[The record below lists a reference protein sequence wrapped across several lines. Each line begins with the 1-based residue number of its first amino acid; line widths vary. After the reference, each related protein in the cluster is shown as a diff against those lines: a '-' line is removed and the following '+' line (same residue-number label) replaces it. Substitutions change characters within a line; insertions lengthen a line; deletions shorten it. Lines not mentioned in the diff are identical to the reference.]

1 MYSTNI
7 DDELE
12 FNHLLNIFIQKN
24 LFTKRQISI
33 IYNKNNPRL
42 FKNKIS
48 PGAYYRQ
55 VKQCKI
61 KYERLIYTILLFRL
75 LNLIDSNTINVI
87 ESVVEQIGNISQQNL
102 HYKTNITIPN
112 DIIHIIDQI
121 VKKTSKI

>member
-1 MYSTNI
+1 MYSTGI

-12 FNHLLNIFIQKN
+12 FNYILDFFIQKN

-33 IYNKNNPRL
+33 IYNKKNL
-42 FKNKIS
+42 HHFKNNIS
-48 PGAYYRQ
+48 LGAYYRQ

-75 LNLIDSNTINVI
+75 LNLMDSNTMDII
-87 ESVVEQIGNISQQNL
+87 ESIVEQIGNLSQQNI
-102 HYKTNITIPN
+102 HHKNNITIPN
-112 DIIHIIDQI
+112 DIIHVIDQI

>member
-1 MYSTNI
+1 MYSTGI

-12 FNHLLNIFIQKN
+12 FNYILDFFIQKN

-33 IYNKNNPRL
+33 IYNKKNLHN
-42 FKNKIS
+42 FKNNIS
-48 PGAYYRQ
+48 LGAYYRQ

-75 LNLIDSNTINVI
+75 LNLMDSNTMNII
-87 ESVVEQIGNISQQNL
+87 ESIVEQIGNLSQQNI
-102 HYKTNITIPN
+102 HHKNNITIPN
-112 DIIHIIDQI
+112 DIIHVIDQI